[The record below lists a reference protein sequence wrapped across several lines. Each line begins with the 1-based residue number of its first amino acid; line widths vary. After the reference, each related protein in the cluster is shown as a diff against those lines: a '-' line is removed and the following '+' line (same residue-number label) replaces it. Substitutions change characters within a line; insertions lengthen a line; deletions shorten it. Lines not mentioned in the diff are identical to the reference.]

1 MAYHFT
7 RHATNSG
14 LDSYLK
20 TVRTWTEL
28 EAMDYHDFAV
38 YDPNAVLAVAE
49 DQITLTSCPQ
59 NYAYHMTKDYG
70 AGRFSADSLEGK
82 AFRVCVRSVNSA
94 STLRAAFWG
103 LSNTPSD
110 LISLQNAGEHS
121 VFVLLATT
129 GSAQAISI
137 QETYQGAV
145 NTQYTSLSAN
155 TDYWVEIELDKSA
168 GDYGTLRVRVYTD
181 AAYTQRYR
189 TVSAALHADTAFRYL
204 HAATARTVSSAGT
217 YSAVYKDMT
226 YGAIGGGTPKIPSSD
241 TFSIFTRFRAEDV
254 TNNHVIWCIE
264 MDDPDDNRFVLYAA
278 GGIANDPVQF
288 VSSRDGSNTPLSTS
302 TSYSANVWHSVV
314 TCRSALSGRYI
325 SLDGG
330 PFEQSVFIAKYPYGN
345 ALYMTVSSSGTRR
358 AIAGDVAEI
367 AIWNVDLSLPEYA
380 ADVAALAKGISPMTI
395 RPADLVHYWDL
406 TRNLTDRVG
415 GCTLTPFNA
424 PTVSEHPRVIP

>member
-1 MAYHFT
+1 MAYKFAK
-7 RHATNSG
+7 HATDSG

-20 TVRTWTEL
+20 PVRSYTAL
-28 EAMDYHDFAV
+28 ETMDYTDFTV
-38 YDPNAVLAVAE
+38 YDPDSVLAVAE

-110 LISLQNAGEHS
+110 LISLRAAGEHS
-121 VFVLLATT
+121 VFVILDTT

-137 QETYQGAV
+137 QETYQGAI
-145 NTQYTSLSAN
+145 NTQYTQVSAN

-181 AAYTQRYR
+181 AAYTQLYR

-204 HAATARTVSSAGT
+204 HAATARTVSSAAT
-217 YSAVYKDMT
+217 FSVVYKDMT
-226 YGAIGGGTPKIPSSD
+226 FGIAENSLQIPAVTP
-241 TFSIFTRFRAEDV
+241 TFSIFARFRAADI
-254 TNNHVIWCIE
+254 TQAHTL
-264 MDDPDDNRFVLYAA
+264 LYLQLAGTQNYRLVAA
-278 GGIANDPVQF
+278 GNVAGDPI
-288 VSSRDGSNTPLSTS
+288 LW
-302 TSYSANVWHSVV
+302 TSYDGNSDLTAATATGYIADTWHSVIA
-314 TCRSALSGRYI
+314 CRNAIQRPDLAVSIDGSTFGTKNKVSTSGAPSYLTISSA
-325 SLDGG
+325 
-330 PFEQSVFIAKYPYGN
+330 
-345 ALYMTVSSSGTRR
+345 GTYR
-358 AIAGDVAEI
+358 AIDGDVAEV
-367 AIWNVDLSLPEYA
+367 AIWDVDLSLAAYA

-395 RPADLVHYWDL
+395 LPGNLRHYWDL
-406 TRNLTDRVG
+406 KRGLQDRVG
-415 GCTLTPFNA
+415 GCTLTPFNS